1 MIICPYS
8 WELQALLKVRLLQDL
23 EETVSRTSR
32 QREYLQNHKRD
43 TEAKLKQKLLASCCP
58 LCGFL

>member
-23 EETVSRTSR
+23 EETVSLTSR

-43 TEAKLKQKLLASCCP
+43 TEAKPKL
-58 LCGFL
+58 